1 MRWMLF
7 VVLFVGVGCSA
18 AATAE
23 QPSDG
28 TEASPGARSSTAAV
42 HLDLVELEADLMA
55 SAAPRGAAVAP
66 PSLLVRYIANTGASG
81 VARRDACEQD
91 ARSGGAWAEGT
102 QVRTLDAAG
111 ADCVGWSLVDGPGA
125 QSWVRDGYLSEQR
138 PPPRVAAPGPPAPD
152 RPVPE
157 PTKTPAVSPHTMTL
171 VGFAPP
177 GSGVS
182 IYVGGRYCDFVVA
195 DAVSGLWGRD
205 VGPASS
211 CGPVLGEPLTFVING
226 ALAAAVPPLLWTP
239 GAGPLVTLTP

>member
-1 MRWMLF
+1 MRWIFF
-7 VVLFVGVGCSA
+7 VALFVGVGCSA

-23 QPSDG
+23 QPTDG
-28 TEASPGARSSTAAV
+28 LEAAPGASASAAAV
-42 HLDLVELEADLMA
+42 HLDLVELEADLVA
-55 SAAPRGAAVAP
+55 SAASRGAAVAP
-66 PSLLVRYIANTGASG
+66 PSLLVRYIAHTGGSG
-81 VARRDACEQD
+81 VARRDACEQG

-111 ADCVGWSLVDGPGA
+111 AGCVGWSLVAGPGA
-125 QSWVRDGYLSEQR
+125 QSWVRDDYLSAQR
-138 PPPRVAAPGPPAPD
+138 PPPRAAPAPPAPN
-152 RPVPE
+152 RPAPE

-171 VGFAPP
+171 AGFAPQ

-211 CGPVLGEPLTFVING
+211 CGPTVGEPLTFVING